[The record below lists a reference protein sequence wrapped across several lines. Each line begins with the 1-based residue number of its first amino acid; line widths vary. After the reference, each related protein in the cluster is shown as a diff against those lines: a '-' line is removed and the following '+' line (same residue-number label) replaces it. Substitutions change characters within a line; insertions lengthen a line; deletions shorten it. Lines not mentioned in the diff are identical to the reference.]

1 MKADLN
7 KTTHFKMYKSGR
19 KWVVAGMTAV
29 SLLTA
34 TGVVAHADDNSSQ
47 APVVNVNNNNGQN
60 NANSQA
66 GDQST
71 NNQANQSAQT
81 TTASANAAQQNVQAT
96 TNATNAAQQN
106 QSVDLNSLH
115 FTNNA
120 SHQQF
125 IESIAPGAIQ
135 TWNEYGILPSVTVAQ
150 AAVESGWGSSA
161 PANNLFGIK
170 GSYNGQSVTLRT
182 REVYNGRSTYIYDNF
197 RAYPSRNES
206 VEDHGRFLAVNSRYS
221 NLRGDT
227 NYVNVTNNLQRDGYA
242 TDPSYAATL
251 QSIIRNFNLTQ
262 LDRVAL
268 SNSNVVVNKQ
278 PNDNSSSSYGN
289 NTNYYTVQS
298 GDTLSGIANRFSTS
312 VNTLAHLND
321 IQNVNRI
328 YIGQRLLVRQAATS
342 TPSQQPS
349 QPTQP
354 SQQQPSSQPSTPAQ
368 PSNSSQSSYTVK
380 SGDTLSAI
388 AGQFGMNY
396 VQLAQINNIANPN
409 RIYVGQVLQLKATNV
424 NNNQAATQPAP
435 VAPSQPQS
443 TTSTA
448 TTYTVKSGD
457 TLSAI
462 ASQYGMNY
470 SQLAQ
475 INNIANPN
483 RIYVGQVL
491 RINNS
496 NNSYVPST
504 STYRAAATNTT
515 NNSYTVQ
522 SGDSLSVIAA
532 RYGLNWHTL
541 AQRNNLSAPYTIY
554 VGQKLVF

>member
-1 MKADLN
+1 
-7 KTTHFKMYKSGR
+7 
-19 KWVVAGMTAV
+19 
-29 SLLTA
+29 
-34 TGVVAHADDNSSQ
+34 
-47 APVVNVNNNNGQN
+47 
-60 NANSQA
+60 
-66 GDQST
+66 
-71 NNQANQSAQT
+71 
-81 TTASANAAQQNVQAT
+81 
-96 TNATNAAQQN
+96 
-106 QSVDLNSLH
+106 
-115 FTNNA
+115 
-120 SHQQF
+120 
-125 IESIAPGAIQ
+125 
-135 TWNEYGILPSVTVAQ
+135 
-150 AAVESGWGSSA
+150 
-161 PANNLFGIK
+161 
-170 GSYNGQSVTLRT
+170 
-182 REVYNGRSTYIYDNF
+182 
-197 RAYPSRNES
+197 
-206 VEDHGRFLAVNSRYS
+206 
-221 NLRGDT
+221 
-227 NYVNVTNNLQRDGYA
+227 
-242 TDPSYAATL
+242 
-251 QSIIRNFNLTQ
+251 
-262 LDRVAL
+262 
-268 SNSNVVVNKQ
+268 
-278 PNDNSSSSYGN
+278 
-289 NTNYYTVQS
+289 
-298 GDTLSGIANRFSTS
+298 
-312 VNTLAHLND
+312 
-321 IQNVNRI
+321 
-328 YIGQRLLVRQAATS
+328 
-342 TPSQQPS
+342 
-349 QPTQP
+349 
-354 SQQQPSSQPSTPAQ
+354 
-368 PSNSSQSSYTVK
+368 
-380 SGDTLSAI
+380 
-388 AGQFGMNY
+388 MNY

-504 STYRAAATNTT
+504 SAYRAAAT